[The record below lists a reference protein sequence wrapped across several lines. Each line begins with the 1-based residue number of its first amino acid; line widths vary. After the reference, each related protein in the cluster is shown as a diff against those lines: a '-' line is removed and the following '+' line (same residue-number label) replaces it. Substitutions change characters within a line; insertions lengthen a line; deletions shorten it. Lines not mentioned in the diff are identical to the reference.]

1 MVLVLG
7 NCWTL
12 NLEPFPNSCIE
23 KFFKTILRLQG
34 LEHCVVTGEVAAL
47 VLVAVLWGGTN
58 PFLKRGTE
66 GLERVKR
73 ESRTLQLLAEIKFL
87 CLNYKYVVPFV
98 LNQCGSFVYY
108 LTLASTDLTLAVP
121 LCNSLA
127 LMFTLVTGKVL
138 GEDIGGARAAL
149 GMLLTALGVA
159 LCIAGSV
166 HETS

>member
-1 MVLVLG
+1 MKG
-7 NCWTL
+7 REEERQAARSEKANGTTSGI
-12 NLEPFPNSCIE
+12 EPE
-23 KFFKTILRLQG
+23 GKTR
-34 LEHCVVTGEVAAL
+34 ERNYRDRKGEVAAL
-47 VLVAVLWGGTN
+47 VLVSVLWGGTN

-73 ESRTLQLLAEIKFL
+73 ESQSLQLVAEMKFL

-98 LNQCGSFVYY
+98 LNQCGSFVFY

-127 LMFTLVTGKVL
+127 LVFTLATGKVL
-138 GEDIGGARAAL
+138 GEDIGGARAVL
-149 GMLLTALGVA
+149 GMLLTALGIT

-166 HETS
+166 HETP